1 MHKRLL
7 ILSLIFFQFIG
18 AQQIP
23 SVEHR
28 IRDLYVKSLTKGK
41 SYLWLEHI
49 SKNIGGR
56 LSGSLNAQRAI
67 DWVKDELN
75 DIDYL
80 DSVWLQPI
88 MVPKWV
94 RGTFEYANIES
105 SPGNTINVN
114 VCSLGGSIATPTG
127 GIRANVV
134 EVKSIKELD
143 SLGEKNIKGKIVFF
157 NRPMQ
162 PGLVNTFKA
171 YEGVR
176 LLRYHGAANAAR
188 YGAVA
193 VLVRSM
199 NLRLDD
205 YPHTGVMSYG
215 SLPISKRIPA
225 ASISTND
232 SELLSSM
239 ISLNPNLRFFLR
251 QDCKNYPEVKSY
263 NVIGQIK
270 GTEFPDKIILVGAH
284 LDSWDLGDG
293 AHDNG
298 AGVVQ
303 SMEVLRLLNII
314 NYQPKNT
321 LRIVLFMNE
330 INGGHGA
337 KAYSESASKKREK
350 HLIALE
356 SDSGAF
362 TPRGFIFDTNDEF
375 FERILKWKPYFEP
388 YFIHFFRRVDVGE
401 DLRFLFKDAQVLSG
415 LKTDSQRYFIH
426 HHSEMDTFETIN
438 KRELELGAATM
449 ASLIF
454 LTDYIGLE

>member
-1 MHKRLL
+1 MRKRLL

-18 AQQIP
+18 AQKIS
-23 SVEHR
+23 SVEDK
-28 IRDLYVKSLTKGK
+28 IKDIYVKSLTEGK
-41 SYLWLEHI
+41 SYSWLEHL

-67 DWVKDELN
+67 DWIKDELN
-75 DIDYL
+75 NIATL
-80 DSVWLQPI
+80 DSVWLQPV

-114 VCSLGGSIATPTG
+114 VCSIGGSIATPTG

-134 EVKSIKELD
+134 EVESIEELE
-143 SLGEKNIKGKIVFF
+143 SLGEKNINGKIVFF

-162 PGLVNTFKA
+162 SRLLNPFKA
-171 YEGVR
+171 YEGG
-176 LLRYHGAANAAR
+176 LGQQYIGAAHAAK
-188 YGAVA
+188 YGARA
-193 VLVRSM
+193 VLFRSM

-205 YPHTGVMSYG
+205 YPHTGEMSYG

-270 GTEFPDKIILVGAH
+270 GTEFPDKIILIGAH
-284 LDSWDLGDG
+284 LDSWDLGEG

-303 SMEVLRLLNII
+303 SMEAIRLLNNI
-314 NYQPKNT
+314 NYKPKNT
-321 LRIVLFMNE
+321 LRVVLFMNE
-330 INGGHGA
+330 ENGGRGA
-337 KAYSESASKKREK
+337 KVYSDSVSKKREK
-350 HLIALE
+350 HLMVLD

-362 TPRGFIFDTNDEF
+362 TPRGFIFDTNDKYF
-375 FERILKWKPYFEP
+375 QRILKWKPFFEP
-388 YFIHFFRRVDVGE
+388 YYIHLFRRGE
-401 DLRFLFKDAQVLSG
+401 IRANLRLLKKDALVLSG
-415 LKTDSQRYFIH
+415 LKTDSQRYYIH
-426 HHSEMDTFETIN
+426 HHSEIDTFDAIN
-438 KRELELGAATM
+438 KRELELGAATI
-449 ASLIF
+449 AAIIF
-454 LTDYIGLE
+454 LTDHIGFE

>member
-7 ILSLIFFQFIG
+7 IFTLFFSQFID
-18 AQQIP
+18 AQKIS
-23 SVEHR
+23 SVEDK
-28 IRDLYVKSLTKGK
+28 IRDIYVKSLTEGK
-41 SYLWLEHI
+41 SYSWLEHL

-75 DIDYL
+75 NIDAL
-80 DSVWLQPI
+80 DSVWLQPV

-134 EVKSIKELD
+134 EVESIEELD
-143 SLGEKNIKGKIVFF
+143 SLGEKKINGKIVFF
-157 NRPMQ
+157 NRSMQ
-162 PGLVNTFKA
+162 SSLVNTFKA
-171 YEGVR
+171 YEGG
-176 LLRYHGAANAAR
+176 LSQQYSGAAHAAK
-188 YGAVA
+188 YGALA
-193 VLVRSM
+193 VIFRSM
-199 NLRLDD
+199 NFRLDD
-205 YPHTGVMSYG
+205 YPHTGEISYG

-251 QDCKNYPEVKSY
+251 QDCKNYPEVKSF

-270 GTEFPDKIILVGAH
+270 GTDFPDRIIFVGAH
-284 LDSWDLGDG
+284 LDSWDLGHG

-303 SMEVLRLLNII
+303 SMEVIRLLNII
-314 NYQPKNT
+314 NYKPKNT
-321 LRIVLFMNE
+321 LRVVLFMNQE
-330 INGGHGA
+330 NGGRGA
-337 KAYSESASKKREK
+337 KVYSESVSKKREK

-362 TPRGFIFDTNDEF
+362 TPRGFVFDADDKYV
-375 FERILKWKPYFEP
+375 ERISKWKPFFEP
-388 YFIHFFRRVDVGE
+388 YYVNLFIRGE
-401 DLRFLFKDAQVLSG
+401 IGSDLRLLKKDALVLSG

-426 HHSEMDTFETIN
+426 QHSAIDTFESIN

-449 ASLIF
+449 AALIF
-454 LTDYIGLE
+454 LTDYIGFE

>member
-1 MHKRLL
+1 MHKRIL

-239 ISLNPNLRFFLR
+239 ISLNPNLRFFYLTYATR
-251 QDCKNYPEVKSY
+251 L
-263 NVIGQIK
+263 GQ
-270 GTEFPDKIILVGAH
+270 
-284 LDSWDLGDG
+284 
-293 AHDNG
+293 
-298 AGVVQ
+298 
-303 SMEVLRLLNII
+303 
-314 NYQPKNT
+314 YC
-321 LRIVLFMNE
+321 
-330 INGGHGA
+330 
-337 KAYSESASKKREK
+337 
-350 HLIALE
+350 
-356 SDSGAF
+356 
-362 TPRGFIFDTNDEF
+362 
-375 FERILKWKPYFEP
+375 
-388 YFIHFFRRVDVGE
+388 
-401 DLRFLFKDAQVLSG
+401 
-415 LKTDSQRYFIH
+415 
-426 HHSEMDTFETIN
+426 
-438 KRELELGAATM
+438 
-449 ASLIF
+449 
-454 LTDYIGLE
+454 

>member
-225 ASISTND
+225 ASIS
-232 SELLSSM
+232 
-239 ISLNPNLRFFLR
+239 FR
-251 QDCKNYPEVKSY
+251 Q
-263 NVIGQIK
+263 
-270 GTEFPDKIILVGAH
+270 TTAH
-284 LDSWDLGDG
+284 SFSTPI
-293 AHDNG
+293 
-298 AGVVQ
+298 V
-303 SMEVLRLLNII
+303 MCCLRLSPWLGLYPIRPRPCRGLLFTKI
-314 NYQPKNT
+314 YKNP
-321 LRIVLFMNE
+321 L
-330 INGGHGA
+330 
-337 KAYSESASKKREK
+337 
-350 HLIALE
+350 
-356 SDSGAF
+356 
-362 TPRGFIFDTNDEF
+362 
-375 FERILKWKPYFEP
+375 
-388 YFIHFFRRVDVGE
+388 
-401 DLRFLFKDAQVLSG
+401 
-415 LKTDSQRYFIH
+415 
-426 HHSEMDTFETIN
+426 
-438 KRELELGAATM
+438 
-449 ASLIF
+449 
-454 LTDYIGLE
+454 